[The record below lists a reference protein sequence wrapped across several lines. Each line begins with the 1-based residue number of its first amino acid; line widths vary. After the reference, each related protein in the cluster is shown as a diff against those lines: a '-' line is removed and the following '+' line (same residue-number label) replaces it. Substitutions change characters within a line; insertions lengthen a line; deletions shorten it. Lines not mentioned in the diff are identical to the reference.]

1 MRGLLAVVGRPAHG
15 AGQSFGHASALAAP
29 APVELRMYTPAEA
42 GEEAKALAGSARA
55 NLGSFAEVRARD
67 AELGGAMRGWS
78 TAPQPPGSA
87 GAPELPT
94 PAFQLLLADEV
105 SRTQLLGEVAVPAVR
120 ERLAAE
126 LAARAEAAVEVLR
139 EGLPHAPRLLR
150 KKLLAAV
157 QALRLPDAP
166 KPPAFARVEGEPD
179 DFGAKTV
186 AKPVSLSNERV
197 FGLILRMAAAFWPEF
212 DWTFTGDFRHQLG
225 EMAGAGSLAA
235 SLSAELYRK
244 AFTAIAKGADAARH
258 APASERLQGRSLVS
272 AAKVK
277 EIVQWAKQE
286 RVAALRGDER
296 VAIQCAHLE
305 ASLAAAG
312 KGQPGGPIVAAGG
325 AGGAHIS
332 PAGAR
337 VLDLNLNNATRVSF
351 RQRFGKC
358 MFYNVTGSC
367 KSSACSDAHE
377 LVQEAALLQWAATL
391 GGRAASS

>member
-1 MRGLLAVVGRPAHG
+1 MCLSRAQV
-15 AGQSFGHASALAAP
+15 
-29 APVELRMYTPAEA
+29 
-42 GEEAKALAGSARA
+42 ALAGSARA

-67 AELGGAMRGWS
+67 AELGGDMRRWS
-78 TAPQPPGSA
+78 AAPQPPGST

-126 LAARAEAAVEVLR
+126 QAARAEAAVEVLR

-179 DFGAKTV
+179 DFGAKTQ

-197 FGLILRMAAAFWPEF
+197 FGLILRMAAAFWPEL
-212 DWTFTGDFRHQLG
+212 DWTFAGDFRHQLG

-244 AFTAIAKGADAARH
+244 AFAAVAEGADAARH

-272 AAKVK
+272 VAKVA
-277 EIVQWAKQE
+277 EIVQWAKRE

-305 ASLAAAG
+305 ASLAATG
-312 KGQPGGPIVAAGG
+312 TGQPGGPKGAAGG
-325 AGGAHIS
+325 AGSAHVS

-337 VLDLNLNNATRVSF
+337 VTGFELSNANRTSF
-351 RQRFGKC
+351 RLKFGTC
-358 MFYNVTGSC
+358 MFYNSTGTCRSASC
-367 KSSACSDAHE
+367 TDAHE
-377 LVQEAALLQWAATL
+377 LAPWPELLQWATTV
-391 GGRAASS
+391 GGRATSS